1 VDQVTKPLTP
11 AQQRYLA
18 EIRAAGVKRYNGR
31 ARKPLEALRAAGL
44 VEYDFE
50 LRPAGIGTMTELF
63 TVRPVS
69 TPGE

>member
-1 VDQVTKPLTP
+1 MPELTI

-18 EIRAAGVKRYNGR
+18 EIRAAGEKRYNGR

-50 LRPAGIGTMTELF
+50 LTPHPGGLHTELF
-63 TVRPVS
+63 TVRP
-69 TPGE
+69 TNEEETDA